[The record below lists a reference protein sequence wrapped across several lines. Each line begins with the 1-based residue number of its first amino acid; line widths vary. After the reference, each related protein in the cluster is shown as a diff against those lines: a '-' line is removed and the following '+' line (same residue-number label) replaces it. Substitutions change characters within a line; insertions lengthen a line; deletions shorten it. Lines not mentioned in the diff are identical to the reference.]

1 MTRLT
6 RLNSP
11 GPACRGLWARPAAV
25 CATLLLAV
33 SLTLAQ
39 TDSGGTAPRLSYHS
53 VLSDYQGFNDQSLIP
68 WRESNALVEK
78 IGGWRVYAREAS
90 ASPSAA
96 TEGAAGQLSSPAGAA
111 PGATPKTPSSPG
123 VKP

>member
-39 TDSGGTAPRLSYHS
+39 TDSGGTAPRLSYQS
-53 VLSDYQGFNDQSLIP
+53 VLSDYQGFNDQTLMP